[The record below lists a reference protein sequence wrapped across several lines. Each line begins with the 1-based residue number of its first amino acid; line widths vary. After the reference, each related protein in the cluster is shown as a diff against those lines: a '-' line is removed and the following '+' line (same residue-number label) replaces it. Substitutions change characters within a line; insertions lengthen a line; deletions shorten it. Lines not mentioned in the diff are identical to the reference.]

1 MGWILIDIAMVIL
14 VLAIIL
20 GTSAVVIAL
29 ATSFTYDIVTGLI
42 DYINS
47 RKK

>member
-1 MGWILIDIAMVIL
+1 MGGILIDIAITIL

-20 GTSAVVIAL
+20 GASIVIIVL
-29 ATSFTYDIVTGLI
+29 ATSFTYDAVTTLI
-42 DYINS
+42 DDINS